1 MICLISSALYLVFIS
16 YVTGSIASKTLNCK
30 TGLTEKIFIGIA
42 VSNAIFSV
50 VSLYLP
56 INSIVSFSYSFIC
69 LIYFLFNFRN
79 LTIFSIPEVKPKN
92 LFFLTYPVIILFGFF
107 NSLYPPIVYDSGL
120 YHIQSIEWIE
130 NYPVIPGLA
139 NLHNRFG
146 FNPNIFILFA
156 ATSFE
161 DILNQD
167 AYSINFI
174 LFIFF
179 SIWLL
184 NRINKFFKL
193 QNYILGFSLSIVLIV
208 LLNNLSLL
216 SSPTP
221 DFICIVFPFFILLR
235 YIEINISEKN
245 DSITNYYP
253 IIVMSVYIITVKLSA
268 IPVLL
273 LLPAIL
279 FENRKKINIKS
290 LSPILLISL
299 LILIPWL
306 LRNIVLTGWL
316 LYPFPGINI
325 FSFDWKVPISDVQ
338 SLKDQI
344 TGWGRN
350 PGPNFLESAKAGLSQ
365 WFPIWWTAQSEF
377 KKIIFLI
384 LSLSPFIVLILKF
397 FQKNYKDNKNF
408 LIVYFIS
415 FFGFIFWFFAA
426 PDWRFGLPFI
436 TMCLSS
442 LLFFL
447 NIEINKY
454 NKYFISLVS
463 IILISYAI
471 YYNQKSW
478 DYFLINYEKVYNI
491 TPKIYRSNINGLVQF
506 KSFDL
511 DNKVEIKYPIDDYRC
526 FDEEVPCASY
536 FKNNI
541 HLRGDNLKFGFYVK

>member
-1 MICLISSALYLVFIS
+1 M
-16 YVTGSIASKTLNCK
+16 
-30 TGLTEKIFIGIA
+30 
-42 VSNAIFSV
+42 AI
-50 VSLYLP
+50 
-56 INSIVSFSYSFIC
+56 I
-69 LIYFLFNFRN
+69 
-79 LTIFSIPEVKPKN
+79 
-92 LFFLTYPVIILFGFF
+92 
-107 NSLYPPIVYDSGL
+107 
-120 YHIQSIEWIE
+120 
-130 NYPVIPGLA
+130 
-139 NLHNRFG
+139 
-146 FNPNIFILFA
+146 
-156 ATSFE
+156 
-161 DILNQD
+161 
-167 AYSINFI
+167 
-174 LFIFF
+174 
-179 SIWLL
+179 
-184 NRINKFFKL
+184 
-193 QNYILGFSLSIVLIV
+193 
-208 LLNNLSLL
+208 
-216 SSPTP
+216 
-221 DFICIVFPFFILLR
+221 
-235 YIEINISEKN
+235 
-245 DSITNYYP
+245 
-253 IIVMSVYIITVKLSA
+253 
-268 IPVLL
+268 
-273 LLPAIL
+273 
-279 FENRKKINIKS
+279 
-290 LSPILLISL
+290 
-299 LILIPWL
+299 
-306 LRNIVLTGWL
+306 
-316 LYPFPGINI
+316 PFPGINI